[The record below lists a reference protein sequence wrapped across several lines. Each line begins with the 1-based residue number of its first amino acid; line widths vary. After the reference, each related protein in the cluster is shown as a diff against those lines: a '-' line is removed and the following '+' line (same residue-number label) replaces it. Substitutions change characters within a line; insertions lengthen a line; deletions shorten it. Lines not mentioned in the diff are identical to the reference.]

1 MATLFK
7 DLIKPMY
14 SIGKETFTIKFDK
27 EYSKKKIDFKESVV
41 IYLRSIGIIC
51 EDNNEKCGNFP
62 LLKLDGKTYL
72 LERRYITTESKYLS
86 EVAILIER

>member
-1 MATLFK
+1 MGTLFK

-27 EYSKKKIDFKESVV
+27 EYSNKKIDFKEAVV

-51 EDNNEKCGNFP
+51 EDNGEKYGNFP
-62 LLKLDGKTYL
+62 LLRLDGKTYL
-72 LERRYITTESKYLS
+72 LEQRYITTESKYLS